1 MMEPVLAWRW
11 WIFNLVT
18 AVIPILGLAVDY
30 LRTTDLFPPK
40 YVAAL
45 GLIAVIGNGYLLYR
59 AKAPIEGPKP

>member
-1 MMEPVLAWRW
+1 MIEPVLAWRW

-45 GLIAVIGNGYLLYR
+45 GLIAVIGNGYKAYR
-59 AKAPIEGPKP
+59 DRYPLPEAKP